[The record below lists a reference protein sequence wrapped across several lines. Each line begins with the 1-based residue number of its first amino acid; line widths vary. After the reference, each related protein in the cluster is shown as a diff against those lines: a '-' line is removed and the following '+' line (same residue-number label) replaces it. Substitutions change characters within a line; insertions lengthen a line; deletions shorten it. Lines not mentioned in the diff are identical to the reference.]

1 MSYAAA
7 VITVSDLG
15 SQGKRI
21 DTSGPAVCAMLEG
34 AGFSVVHTAIVPDEQ
49 EKIREALIDCADE
62 RHIGLIVTT
71 GGTGL
76 SPRDVTPEATLSV
89 LDREIRAIPVAMW
102 VEGLKSHALRQPADH
117 TARHALARCR
127 RNERQQ
133 PDSQSARL

>member
-1 MSYAAA
+1 M
-7 VITVSDLG
+7 T
-15 SQGKRI
+15 
-21 DTSGPAVCAMLEG
+21 PAVLPSARCSK

-76 SPRDVTPEATLSV
+76 SPRDATPEATLSV

-102 VEGLKSHALRQPADH
+102 VEGLKIITTGRAGGLH
-117 TARHALARCR
+117 
-127 RNERQQ
+127 
-133 PDSQSARL
+133 